1 MWAQDSLHG
10 WWSSKGKF
18 MHREGNALM
27 TSVLLIEDD
36 TAERQR
42 LETMLGGLGLDLIT
56 RGRAEEALQ
65 VCNDNTPDL
74 VMMAAGGSAKRPK
87 DFVKRL
93 RRQNHGK
100 SPIVILYA
108 DTPDMEMIGQSILQ
122 GAADV
127 IMKPFDRELLQF
139 KLKQAGVLD

>member
-1 MWAQDSLHG
+1 
-10 WWSSKGKF
+10 
-18 MHREGNALM
+18 MHLKGNALM
-27 TSVLLIEDD
+27 TSVLLIEEDG
-36 TAERQR
+36 AERQR
-42 LETMLGGLGLDLIT
+42 MESMLGGLGLDLI
-56 RGRAEEALQ
+56 GGGQSEEALQ
-65 VCNDNTPDL
+65 VCNDNSPDL
-74 VMMAAGGSAKRPK
+74 VMMAAGAGKKRPK

-93 RRQNHGK
+93 RRTSRGK

-139 KLKQAGVLD
+139 KLRQAGVIS

>member
-1 MWAQDSLHG
+1 MWAQDSHHG

-18 MHREGNALM
+18 MHREGKALM

-36 TAERQR
+36 KAERQR
-42 LETMLGGLGLDLIT
+42 LESMLDGLGLELIT
-56 RGRAEEALQ
+56 SGRAEEALQ

-74 VMMAAGGSAKRPK
+74 VMLAAVSTAKRPK

-93 RRQNHGK
+93 RRASHGK
-100 SPIVILYA
+100 APIVILYA
-108 DTPDMEMIGQSILQ
+108 ETPDMEMIGQSILQ

-139 KLKQAGVLD
+139 KLKQAGILA